1 MKKVKL
7 IFDFGEGPIWNE
19 YFDEKSLKTTTG
31 IDEIDNNKDIQ
42 KLNQELQDIY
52 SSYYEQDSH
61 DMPMWFNKEKQI
73 KDKEEVL
80 KKLSL
85 LKEMIYSATN
95 HQVEIEDEASKEYEE
110 L

>member
-7 IFDFGEGPIWNE
+7 MFDFGEGPIWNE
-19 YFDEKSLKTTTG
+19 YFDEESMKTSTG
-31 IDEIDNNKDIQ
+31 IEEIDNNDDIQ

-73 KDKEEVL
+73 KDKEIVL
-80 KKLSL
+80 NKLSI
-85 LKEMIYSATN
+85 LKEMIYDATN
-95 HQVEIEDEASKEYEE
+95 RQIEIDDEASKEYEN

>member
-1 MKKVKL
+1 MKKIKI

-19 YFDEKSLKTTTG
+19 YVDEESMKASTG
-31 IDEIDNNKDIQ
+31 IEEIDNNEDIQ

-73 KDKEEVL
+73 KDKEMVL
-80 KKLSL
+80 NKLSI
-85 LKEMIYSATN
+85 LKEMIYDVTN
-95 HQVEIEDEASKEYEE
+95 HQIEIEDEVSKEYEK

>member
-7 IFDFGEGPIWNE
+7 MFDFGEGPIWNE
-19 YFDEKSLKTTTG
+19 YFDEESMKASTG
-31 IDEIDNNKDIQ
+31 IEEIDNNEDIQ

-73 KDKEEVL
+73 KDKEMVL
-80 KKLSL
+80 NKLSI
-85 LKEMIYSATN
+85 LKEMIYDVTN
-95 HQVEIEDEASKEYEE
+95 HQIEIEDEVSKEYEK